1 MAVRLSCVH
10 NLASL
15 SLVACKS
22 TIGVTHACSTP
33 VLRTR
38 TKYPVECGYDSRAF
52 RSTCADEVSVMTR
65 NKVLSYLVV
74 LSALAPTLCR
84 AGVPTSTPIFTISAG
99 NVTMPSS
106 GTVSV
111 PFTLTSVNGFV
122 GSVTVSCIAPTEP
135 AGVRVP
141 FCDQGGP
148 IMAYPLTSDGNA
160 TGNMTI
166 VAIQPNPVPLADRS
180 SLARRGEG
188 EGWALAGI
196 LMLGIGL
203 RRKSSRRFTRMSLVA
218 GMMVALAGI
227 GVCGC
232 GGPPTLTPGPY
243 LFTLNASSISPTLG
257 PSAITTLT
265 VTVPPG
271 IVTKSSN

>member
-10 NLASL
+10 NLAIL

-65 NKVLSYLVV
+65 NKVLSYLAV

-84 AGVPTSTPIFTISAG
+84 AGVPTPVPSITISAT

-106 GTVSV
+106 GSV
-111 PFTLTSVNGFV
+111 AISFTLTSVNGFV
-122 GSVTVSCIAPTEP
+122 GSVTVDCIAPTEP
-135 AGVRVP
+135 AGVKAP
-141 FCDQGGP
+141 FCEDYGP
-148 IMAYPLTSDGNA
+148 VRAFPLTADGTA
-160 TGNMTI
+160 TGSYEV
-166 VAIQPNPVPLADRS
+166 VAIPPQTEPA
-180 SLARRGEG
+180 ARGANLWRHDE
-188 EGWALAGI
+188 EASWALAGVLI
-196 LMLGIGL
+196 LGIGL
-203 RRKSSRRFTRMSLVA
+203 QRKRTRRFARVL
-218 GMMVALAGI
+218 LAIGGI
-227 GVCGC
+227 GLTGMGLSGC
-232 GGPPTLTPGPY
+232 GGPPTLTPGAY
-243 LFTLNASSISPTLG
+243 VFTLNATAILPALG
-257 PSAITTLT
+257 PSASTTST
-265 VTVPPG
+265 VTVPAG